1 MVGAVYGVA
10 KDAIDYVLSL
20 ITATSYGNT
29 ADDKQ
34 VVAAADFGQ
43 GDIGEIWGKADAKIK
58 SSTTTLTAKLG
69 KVTGV
74 RVKYVST
81 ERR

>member
-1 MVGAVYGVA
+1 VRTT
-10 KDAIDYVLSL
+10 DSESL
-20 ITATSYGNT
+20 IRQPIA
-29 ADDKQ
+29 
-34 VVAAADFGQ
+34 VVQIQRQ
-43 GDIGEIWGKADAKIK
+43 GRWTTMDRVYADAKIK